1 MKKRLCFLHTLVA
14 VVFALSGCASTKQTT
29 SSNSSKLISVL
40 GAYSSDIENE
50 LEKHKKHSHDQFELS
65 ISGSSSSNY
74 SLIVHCDGHDTQKE
88 CVFYKIGVYKNELE
102 TFLNEHS
109 NHGDDTVVLA
119 SGGSSSSYGAI
130 VVCKH

>member
-14 VVFALSGCASTKQTT
+14 VVFALSGCASTKQTP

-88 CVFYKIGVYKNELE
+88 CVFYKIGVYKSDISSLIEK
-102 TFLNEHS
+102 HAD
-109 NHGDDTVVLA
+109 HGDDTVVLA
-119 SGGSSSSYGAI
+119 SGNSSQSYGAI
-130 VVCKH
+130 VICKH